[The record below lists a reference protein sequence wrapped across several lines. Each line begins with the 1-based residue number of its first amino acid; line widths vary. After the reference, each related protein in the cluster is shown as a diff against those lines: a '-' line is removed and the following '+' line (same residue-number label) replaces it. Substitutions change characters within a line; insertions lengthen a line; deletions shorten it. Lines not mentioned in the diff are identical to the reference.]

1 MSCPRTQLLC
11 DPHHE
16 QVHLGRARG
25 SVATI
30 EIIVAPLRSG
40 ALLPPR
46 LVLSGL
52 SDVVHEEP
60 QEEWLKGGG
69 ITVW

>member
-1 MSCPRTQLLC
+1 M
-11 DPHHE
+11 
-16 QVHLGRARG
+16 HLGRARG

-30 EIIVAPLRSG
+30 EVIVAPLRAG

>member
-1 MSCPRTQLLC
+1 MTPATLLLC
-11 DPHHE
+11 DDLHHE

-30 EIIVAPLRSG
+30 EVIVAPLRAG

-60 QEEWLKGGG
+60 QEWLKGGG